1 MADAGEIDL
10 VSPYRSLHKYSMMA
24 DFKFVILQ
32 SWASSDSEISNLDR
46 LIIQGYRILKRF
58 SLSTE
63 EHYGIEEA
71 NLEIEKAP
79 IQVGPPAKIKIKRDR
94 EDEKR
99 NPEKTNTSSHS
110 KHPSQP
116 ASPP

>member
-10 VSPYRSLHKYSMMA
+10 ISPYPSLHKYSMMA

-32 SWASSDSEISNLDR
+32 SWASPDSEISNFER
-46 LIIQGYRILKRF
+46 LIIYGYRLLKRF

-63 EHYGIEEA
+63 EHYGIEAA

-79 IQVGPPAKIKIKRDR
+79 IQVGLVAKIKVKRER
-94 EDEKR
+94 EE
-99 NPEKTNTSSHS
+99 
-110 KHPSQP
+110 
-116 ASPP
+116 